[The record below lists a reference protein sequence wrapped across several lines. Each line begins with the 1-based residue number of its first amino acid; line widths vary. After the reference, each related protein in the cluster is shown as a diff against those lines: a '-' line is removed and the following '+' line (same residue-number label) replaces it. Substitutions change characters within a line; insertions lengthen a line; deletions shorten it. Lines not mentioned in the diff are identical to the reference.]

1 MMQSNFKYFFEEY
14 FFLILS
20 VHTIISFILAILL
33 YFMVRKRFRLTRGR
47 IKNDI
52 SQMMEINDI
61 SIRGKILKKLFHLSF
76 HRYNFQN
83 SVIFFFFYCFSMP
96 VISYLAAFWI
106 AYYLKTVRYKN
117 TTQTTHVLNL
127 DEFEMIF
134 KETKRVFGESS
145 LLEMMTNDYVPK
157 SKKLRALAAMA
168 NNITPSNLQVIQETL
183 RSKEDEIRLFG
194 YALLNKAELSLSEK
208 INQALRKLKYE
219 KKQNHPD
226 KLHIAILEKQ
236 LAHTYWEM
244 VYTGFAQDVLE
255 KEYLATIEQ
264 YATSAKEFFE
274 HSLVTLKEELIKK
287 NKETLTSKEVD
298 QDQEETIQEE
308 LSELEATIKSYYE
321 HFVDLTALMGKIYMR
336 KKMYEEAIE
345 AFILAIETSKSELNN
360 GMSFLYP
367 YVAEIYFTD
376 GRYHL
381 TKNVLNKAVN
391 LEFNAKLYPI
401 IQQWRA

>member
-1 MMQSNFKYFFEEY
+1 
-14 FFLILS
+14 
-20 VHTIISFILAILL
+20 
-33 YFMVRKRFRLTRGR
+33 
-47 IKNDI
+47 
-52 SQMMEINDI
+52 
-61 SIRGKILKKLFHLSF
+61 
-76 HRYNFQN
+76 
-83 SVIFFFFYCFSMP
+83 
-96 VISYLAAFWI
+96 
-106 AYYLKTVRYKN
+106 
-117 TTQTTHVLNL
+117 
-127 DEFEMIF
+127 
-134 KETKRVFGESS
+134 
-145 LLEMMTNDYVPK
+145 
-157 SKKLRALAAMA
+157 
-168 NNITPSNLQVIQETL
+168 
-183 RSKEDEIRLFG
+183 
-194 YALLNKAELSLSEK
+194 
-208 INQALRKLKYE
+208 
-219 KKQNHPD
+219 
-226 KLHIAILEKQ
+226 
-236 LAHTYWEM
+236 M

-298 QDQEETIQEE
+298 QDQEEAIQEE